1 MSGMWRTVGH
11 DKAVAAL
18 ARALGESRI
27 AHAYIIVGPTSVGK
41 MTLAMDVA
49 RALNCQGDTPPCG
62 ACTQCTRISNALHPD
77 VRLVELETDDKG
89 KLRTSISINQ
99 VRDVQRE
106 ASLKPYEGAS
116 RVYIFDGA
124 ERLQDA
130 AANALLKTLEE
141 PPDQV
146 VLILL
151 ASAMEAILPTMLSRC
166 RRVDL
171 RPVSVEIVA
180 DHLVRRHELDPEKAD
195 EIARL
200 SGGRLGWAIRAVAD
214 PELLEQIGQQV
225 EAVERTV
232 QSGLESRLEYAAQ
245 LATRF
250 TRERADALRE
260 LDVWLGWWRDAMMV
274 GEGTPELVRNTSRMS
289 ELEAVAGR
297 MDKRSIAEAVR
308 SVGRAAELLERNV
321 NPRLA
326 IEEML
331 LAIPMPQSAR
341 Q

>member
-1 MSGMWRTVGH
+1 MWQTIGH
-11 DKAVAAL
+11 NKAVSSL
-18 ARALGESRI
+18 ARALGEARM
-27 AHAYIIVGPTSVGK
+27 AHAYLVVGPPSVGK
-41 MTLAMDVA
+41 MALAMDVA
-49 RALNCQGDTPPCG
+49 RALNCQGDMPPCG

-77 VRLVELETDDKG
+77 VRLVELETDDRG
-89 KLRTSISINQ
+89 RLRTAISINQ

-106 ASLKPYEGAS
+106 ASLKPYEGRS

-124 ERLQDA
+124 DRLQDA

-141 PPDQV
+141 PPNQV

-151 ASAMEAILPTMLSRC
+151 ASAVESILPTILSRC

-171 RPVSVEIVA
+171 RPVGVEIVA
-180 DHLVRRHELDPEKAD
+180 DHLVQHYEFDPHKAD
-195 EIARL
+195 EVARL

-250 TRERADALRE
+250 TRDRADALGE

-274 GEGTPELVRNTSRMS
+274 EEGTPELVRNTSRMS
-289 ELEAVAGR
+289 ELGAVADR

-308 SVGRAAELLERNV
+308 SVGRAVELLERNV

-326 IEEML
+326 IEELM
-331 LAIPMPQSAR
+331 LAIPMPQPVR